1 MGWSGTEFFTSWCW
15 GSESFSFLGP
25 GGEAYFNFL
34 GGRGCCRHNLLPVGQ
49 IYFTFEHIFLTKK
62 RFSSAASEGLVNKLE
77 CLFGRHCIYAMV

>member
-1 MGWSGTEFFTSWCW
+1 MLRAFPGKSAWVGWSGTEFFTSWCW

-49 IYFTFEHIFLTKK
+49 IYSTFKHIFLSKK
-62 RFSSAASEGLVNKLE
+62 RSSSAASDGKQT
-77 CLFGRHCIYAMV
+77 